1 MPCGMTAHVHSAA
14 TPSGKSPWVYLD
26 VSFSR
31 HICLGIVSLQI
42 LRAEGF
48 SQYFSAQPYIH
59 SCQCSNA
66 NILLQTDVRFKMSSD
81 SFPTYRKGFSRKKF
95 IKIMEMKKIPVEAM
109 RKLPQP
115 MNLIKIVPESFDYLD
130 SDLKKEGF
138 ASRQHMELR

>member
-1 MPCGMTAHVHSAA
+1 MAFAIYEPYGGFHEL
-14 TPSGKSPWVYLD
+14 K
-26 VSFSR
+26 
-31 HICLGIVSLQI
+31 SLQVMGVASTI
-42 LRAEGF
+42 EPF
-48 SQYFSAQPYIH
+48 CDEY
-59 SCQCSNA
+59 
-66 NILLQTDVRFKMSSD
+66 
-81 SFPTYRKGFSRKKF
+81 

>member
-1 MPCGMTAHVHSAA
+1 
-14 TPSGKSPWVYLD
+14 
-26 VSFSR
+26 
-31 HICLGIVSLQI
+31 
-42 LRAEGF
+42 
-48 SQYFSAQPYIH
+48 
-59 SCQCSNA
+59 
-66 NILLQTDVRFKMSSD
+66 MSSD